1 MQQMLASRR
10 SGATQQTRSLR
21 EQEADVLRRDN
32 YGLKATPNA
41 DAVDQA
47 RAIADNRRLWM
58 ALEAVVIQPANQLPE
73 ALKGSILNLI
83 STVQKKMDLQTRD
96 IPFLITMNEQMI
108 AELSGDP
115 G

>member
-1 MQQMLASRR
+1 MLRCI
-10 SGATQQTRSLR
+10 
-21 EQEADVLRRDN
+21 N
-32 YGLKATPNA
+32 HGLKATLNA

-58 ALEAVVIQPANQLPE
+58 ALEAVVLHPANQLPE
-73 ALKGSILNLI
+73 ALEGSILDM
-83 STVQKKMDLQTRD
+83 SRMVKKEMDLQTRD

-108 AELSGDP
+108 AALSGDP

>member
-1 MQQMLASRR
+1 MQQMLATRR
-10 SGATQQTRSLR
+10 YGATQQTRSLL
-21 EQEADVLRRDN
+21 EQEADVLRCIN
-32 YGLKATPNA
+32 HGLKATLNA

-58 ALEAVVIQPANQLPE
+58 ALEAAVLHSASQLPE
-73 ALKGSILNLI
+73 ALEGSILDM
-83 STVQKKMDLQTRD
+83 SRMVQKKMDLQTRD
-96 IPFLITMNEQMI
+96 IPFRITMNEQMI

>member
-21 EQEADVLRRDN
+21 EQEADVLRCIN
-32 YGLKATPNA
+32 YGLKATLNA

-58 ALEAVVIQPANQLPE
+58 ALEAIVIHPSNQLPE
-73 ALKGSILNLI
+73 ALKGSILNL
-83 STVQKKMDLQTRD
+83 SRMVQKKMDLQTRD

>member
-21 EQEADVLRRDN
+21 EQEADVFRRVN
-32 YGLKATPNA
+32 YGLKAALNA

-47 RAIADNRRLWM
+47 RAIADNRRLWI
-58 ALEAVVIQPANQLPE
+58 ALEAAIMHPANQLPE
-73 ALKGSILNLI
+73 ALKGSILNL
-83 STVQKKMDLQTRD
+83 SRMVQKEMDLQTQD

-108 AELSGDP
+108 AGLSGDP

>member
-1 MQQMLASRR
+1 MQQMLATRR
-10 SGATQQTRSLR
+10 SGATQQTRSLL
-21 EQEADVLRRDN
+21 EQEADRFRCVK
-32 YGLKATPNA
+32 YGLKATLNA

-47 RAIADNRRLWM
+47 RAIADNRHLWM
-58 ALEAVVIQPANQLPE
+58 ALEAAVLHSANQLPE
-73 ALKGSILNLI
+73 ALEGSILNLI

-96 IPFLITMNEQMI
+96 IPFRITMNEQMI